1 MVSDAQARPTRTT
14 TENRVTA
21 LEAERPHM
29 ATTADIARIQT
40 TIEGMPRTL
49 IMWLVGVGAVLGSA
63 GLAAFLHIL
72 SRLS

>member
-1 MVSDAQARPTRTT
+1 MASDAQARPTRTT